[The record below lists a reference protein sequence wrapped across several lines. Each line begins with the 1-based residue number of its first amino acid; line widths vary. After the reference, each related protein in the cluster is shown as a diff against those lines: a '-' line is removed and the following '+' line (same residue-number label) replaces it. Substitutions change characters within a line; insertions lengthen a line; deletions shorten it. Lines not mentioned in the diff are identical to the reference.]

1 MAGLV
6 PHASIF
12 GYVGALAAYQHG
24 QEWLDATLA
33 YYAANRDFAIEY
45 VKKYMPQLTITNPES
60 TYLAWIDCSQAGI
73 EGNPKEY
80 FQTFGVALG
89 DGRNFGA
96 QTANFVRLT
105 MACPRELL
113 EEGLDAMRRALEPL
127 S

>member
-1 MAGLV
+1 
-6 PHASIF
+6 
-12 GYVGALAAYQHG
+12 VGALAAYRHG

-33 YYAANRDFAIEY
+33 YYAANRDFAVSYIRS
-45 VKKYMPQLTITNPES
+45 YMPQLKVTNPES

-80 FQTFGVALG
+80 FQKFGVALG
-89 DGRNFGA
+89 DGRNFGSH
-96 QTANFVRLT
+96 TANYVRMT

-113 EEGLDAMRRALEPL
+113 EQGLNAMRLALEPL